1 MIGWHHQLNRYEFEQ
16 TPGDGEGQGSLV
28 CYSSWGHRVGQD
40 LMTEQQIHGQLIS
53 VKVSRQFHG
62 ERIDILTNSA
72 ERTLY
77 AKNEP

>member
-1 MIGWHHQLNRYEFEQ
+1 M
-16 TPGDGEGQGSLV
+16 GSQ
-28 CYSSWGHRVGQD
+28 SRKD

-53 VKVSRQFHG
+53 VKVSRRFHG
-62 ERIDILTNSA
+62 ERIDFLTNSA